1 MSDEDL
7 SAQSRRRHCVDG
19 FVRSRLFKLLRAG
32 KHDEAMQLYW
42 RIDPV
47 RQMRALLSAYMQG
60 AHFINR
66 SLWKYWA
73 WLHGYNGGPM
83 RQPVNKVSDAQMRQS
98 REAML
103 RAGFKLKD
111 ERFADFFVGRHPN

>member
-83 RQPVNKVSDAQMRQS
+83 PQPVDKVSAAPMRQ
-98 REAML
+98 A
-103 RAGFKLKD
+103 RAATPRPGFQLED
-111 ERFADFFVGRHPN
+111 